1 MMGTMTLREENDQAA
16 IFAIAVSLWQE
27 CERHA
32 ARDTSINLSQAYR
45 GMDSL
50 MREVMRIAILFETW
64 ANTHV
69 DFAQLSD
76 VWPYLL
82 EDRFGAECLS
92 ILLPEKLAD
101 FDEHDCCRVAA
112 RLRLGVKSAQ
122 EWNLHIRP
130 DRRR

>member
-1 MMGTMTLREENDQAA
+1 MNPGEKNDPAA
-16 IFAIAVSLWQE
+16 IFAIAVSLWRE

-32 ARDTSINLSQAYR
+32 ARDVSINLSQAYR

-64 ANTHV
+64 ACTHV
-69 DFAQLSD
+69 DFEQLSD

-92 ILLPEKLAD
+92 ILLPDKLAD
-101 FDEHDCCRVAA
+101 FDEHDCCRIAS
-112 RLRLGVKSAQ
+112 RLRLSFKLTQHG
-122 EWNLHIRP
+122 NPNDRP